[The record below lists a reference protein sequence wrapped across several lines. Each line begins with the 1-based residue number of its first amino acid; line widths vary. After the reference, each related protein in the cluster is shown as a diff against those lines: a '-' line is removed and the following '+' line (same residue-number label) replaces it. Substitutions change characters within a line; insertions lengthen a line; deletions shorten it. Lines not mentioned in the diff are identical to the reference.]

1 MIRRAMF
8 AIAIAVILAG
18 CTSEGIAGITVV
30 TSGRHVI
37 AEGTRAIGSV
47 AVGGGSLTI
56 EGGGAVDGDV
66 YVGDGEV
73 LIAGSVG
80 GDLSAIGGVVRLQP
94 SARVAGTVR
103 VGAGADV
110 TRAPGSTVV
119 GGVQQGLALPEGGD
133 GGSTSPAEDAAWA
146 IGRAL
151 VLVLVAA
158 AIRQLA
164 PRRVAATRRHLT
176 GMTAASA
183 SYGFL
188 VALVGLS
195 LIVFMAFTIVLIP
208 VALIGLVGL
217 ALGTAIG
224 MAAALDAFADRLGGL
239 GGASLLAALAVVLP
253 AIPLVG
259 MLGLLLGLLTSLGA
273 ATLSFQRP
281 WIATVPSSR

>member
-1 MIRRAMF
+1 MIRRALL
-8 AIAIAVILAG
+8 AVAVAAILAG

-30 TSGRHVI
+30 TSGTHVVS
-37 AEGTRAIGSV
+37 EGTRAIGSV

-56 EGGGAVDGDV
+56 EDGAAVDGDV

-73 LIAGSVG
+73 VIAGSIG
-80 GDLSAIGGVVRLQP
+80 GDVAAIGGVVQLEP

-103 VGAGADV
+103 VGAGADL

-119 GGVQQGLALPEGGD
+119 GGVQQGLALPEAD
-133 GGSTSPAEDAAWA
+133 GGATSPVDDAAWA

-164 PRRVAATRRHLT
+164 PRRVAATRRRLT

-217 ALGTAIG
+217 TLGTAVGI
-224 MAAALDAFADRLGGL
+224 AAALDALANRFGGP
-239 GGASLLAALAVVLP
+239 GAALALAVVAVVVP
-253 AIPLVG
+253 AIPL
-259 MLGLLLGLLTSLGA
+259 LGTLGVLLGVLTFLGA
-273 ATLSFQRP
+273 ATLSFQRHRP
-281 WIATVPSSR
+281 AVDASPG